1 MTFLLYLYY
10 KIVVMEIK
18 FADSF
23 FESLKTLNRH
33 QTWWYKTYRFFT
45 HNLPEFFKNIY
56 RFRKELYNHRWWD
69 YAFTLQMLKRS
80 LEIQVKGMEEKGYEV
95 KDTLDKKLIKMKRA
109 IKILE
114 NREKDAYIELA
125 EQQLGKLH
133 DWHIVCDNLTE
144 DEHDHNRNIYALAH
158 ELEKQD
164 WKEFWEI
171 LKGQDYDSY
180 DKEKHGEFNSWYDG
194 SGILGWWD

>member
-1 MTFLLYLYY
+1 
-10 KIVVMEIK
+10 MEENGYENK
-18 FADSF
+18 
-23 FESLKTLNRH
+23 KTLH
-33 QTWWYKTYRFFT
+33 
-45 HNLPEFFKNIY
+45 
-56 RFRKELYNHRWWD
+56 
-69 YAFTLQMLKRS
+69 
-80 LEIQVKGMEEKGYEV
+80 
-95 KDTLDKKLIKMKRA
+95 KKLLKMKRA

-164 WKEFWEI
+164 WKEFWQI
-171 LKGQDYDSY
+171 LEGQDYESY
-180 DKEKHGEFNSWYDG
+180 DKEKHGDFDDWYDG